1 MDQASLDRLQEL
13 KEDYAALMQ
22 LEEHESLE
30 GWERRAKVLA
40 DAVND
45 LHGIL
50 LREAT
55 RSGGSPSP

>member
-22 LEEHESLE
+22 LEEHERLE
-30 GWERRAKVLA
+30 GWEHRAKVLA
-40 DAVND
+40 DAIND

-55 RSGGSPSP
+55 RSDGSPSP

>member
-22 LEEHESLE
+22 LEEHERLE

-55 RSGGSPSP
+55 RPGGSSSP

>member
-1 MDQASLDRLQEL
+1 MDQVALERLQEL

-22 LEEHESLE
+22 LEEHERLE
-30 GWERRAKVLA
+30 GWEQRVKVLA
-40 DAVND
+40 DTIND

-55 RSGGSPSP
+55 R